1 MLDALRQEDT
11 ALYLD
16 FNFTDLVKNRWGY
29 QRGSD
34 SVTSVR
40 QNLALQFSY
49 GINTLKALTT
59 ESYTLLRLPKIQ
71 KAAAKTAAAAATY
84 DFTGIAA
91 VTLGNTLY
99 SLSLIHIFKGPCNT
113 MNRAAS
119 SAFTAAK
126 R

>member
-1 MLDALRQEDT
+1 M
-11 ALYLD
+11 
-16 FNFTDLVKNRWGY
+16 
-29 QRGSD
+29 
-34 SVTSVR
+34 
-40 QNLALQFSY
+40 QFSY

-99 SLSLIHIFKGPCNT
+99 SDFSGKT
-113 MNRAAS
+113 VKRDTADREWAAVLAS
-119 SAFTAAK
+119 
-126 R
+126 